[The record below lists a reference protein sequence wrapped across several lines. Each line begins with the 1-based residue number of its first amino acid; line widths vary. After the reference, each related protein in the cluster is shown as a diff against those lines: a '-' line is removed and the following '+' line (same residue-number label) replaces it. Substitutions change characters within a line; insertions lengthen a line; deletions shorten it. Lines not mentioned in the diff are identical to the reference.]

1 MVPTALSVVLVNGLT
16 FLLFKTHVLFDFIE
30 SENHRCNNRCFENV
44 RRLLLKQ
51 LLPKFVL
58 EGEISVSLHQ
68 RDGRSAATF
77 LMLTFTYFNYVFC

>member
-44 RRLLLKQ
+44 SRLLLKQ
-51 LLPKFVL
+51 FLPKFV
-58 EGEISVSLHQ
+58 
-68 RDGRSAATF
+68 
-77 LMLTFTYFNYVFC
+77 